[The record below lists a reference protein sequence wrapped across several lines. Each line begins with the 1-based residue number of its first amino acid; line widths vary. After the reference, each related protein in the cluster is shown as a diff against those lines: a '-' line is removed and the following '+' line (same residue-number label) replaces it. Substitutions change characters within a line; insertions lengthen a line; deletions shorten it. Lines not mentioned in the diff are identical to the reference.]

1 MRNLAQSCRRG
12 EFLRTAAFTLIELLV
27 VIAIIGILASMLL
40 PALGKAKDKS
50 KSAKCLANEKQL
62 ALAMLLY
69 AEDYEQYFP
78 DLYSYGWNTPSPA
91 FSVIPGGLW
100 WFQTLTNARYLPPLT
115 ASNNVWRCPD
125 VKAGDINTFAGVPWE
140 GYGPQEGNIIRYAT
154 NGPAPS
160 TQAIHS
166 RRLTD
171 ISRPAQ
177 IWLIGDVGVPRNVAN
192 VPHGGYKTEIV
203 TFAVDAA
210 GNYPAAGPK
219 QPACRHL
226 LKANVSFVDGHVE
239 SMSYSDLTN
248 NKGNIFGTA
257 WGTPAGL

>member
-1 MRNLAQSCRRG
+1 MRAITVTGRPRH
-12 EFLRTAAFTLIELLV
+12 FLQRAAFTLIELLV

-50 KSAKCLANEKQL
+50 KSAKCQANEKQL

-69 AEDYEQYFP
+69 AEDFDQYLP

-100 WFQTLTNARYLPPLT
+100 WFQILTNANYLPSL
-115 ASNNVWRCPD
+115 AVSNNIWRCPD
-125 VKAGDINTFAGVPWE
+125 VKQGDISVFAGIPWE

-166 RRLTD
+166 RRLPD
-171 ISRPAQ
+171 ITRPTE
-177 IWLIGDVGVPRNVAN
+177 IWLLGDVGVPKNVAD
-192 VPHGGYKTEIV
+192 VPNGGYRTEIV
-203 TFAVDAA
+203 TFAVDAL
-210 GNYPAAGPK
+210 GQYPAAGPK

-226 LKANVSFVDGHVE
+226 LKANISFVDGHVATWN
-239 SMSYSDLTN
+239 YSDLTN